1 MNDVSLRGKRF
12 IALARCSTR
21 GQAESSLD
29 DQMRLIRR
37 FAADNGMVEVAEI
50 RLEGVSGSVAE
61 NLDRVIDSLV
71 KRKTEANDY
80 DVLVVQDASRFSRAG
95 AGHSAKLRYDLE
107 RAAVEVISAL
117 GYVPKSD
124 YGEVKDALD
133 AVVAR
138 QQAKGIAMGVAR
150 GSMSAM
156 AEGRQSHSSR
166 TPYGLDK
173 LYLSADGRPLHI
185 VRTNYDDGSQVRLHP
200 TTGEVIDRY
209 GRNEK
214 TGTPAH
220 YRKQRGER
228 IVYIPG
234 EPAVVQAVHDMYR
247 WYFADKRGYAA
258 IAKELN
264 GRGVAS
270 PTGRGWSISSVR
282 RIIGNAVYSGKGVSN
297 RKTTAIFYCR
307 APDVPREAPK
317 IRKTASGRPAE
328 TYRPLDE
335 WVVIKYPQL
344 KEFLPADIRDAAA
357 AHHQSILDGLKDGRA
372 VQPRDKHPDSTFLLK
387 GILRTSDGHRM
398 TGRRKGR
405 RCDGRYYAAMRE
417 QSHPSGRPNARRL
430 VRADAVETVALYTLR
445 CLLLAMPGL
454 RDEFVAQTKAAV
466 RDRAGGEQ
474 ARESLAAEI
483 GRLDK
488 RIALVL
494 DEFDGEDAGAV
505 RAKLADLKLRRREAS
520 DRLAGMQRPVTISDE
535 EIERMVDAMIAMYV
549 EQANMLREL
558 PAPHVRELLATFI
571 ESMTVDLA
579 TMRVDLVASV
589 PPWGGSAVAKAS
601 EALGLAC
608 SSVYRAEW
616 EAHLPAAARRR
627 VWFILPP
634 FNGRRRAA

>member
-37 FAADNGMVEVAEI
+37 FAADNGMVEVDAVW
-50 RLEGVSGSVAE
+50 LEGVSGSVAE
-61 NLDRVIDSLV
+61 NLDRVVDSLI
-71 KRKTEANDY
+71 KRKIEANDY

-138 QQAKGIAMGVAR
+138 QQAKGIAAGVAR

-185 VRTNYDDGSQVRLHP
+185 VRTNYDDGGQVRLNP
-200 TTGEVIDRY
+200 TTQEVIDRY

-247 WYFADKRGYAA
+247 WYFADKRGYSA

-317 IRKTASGRPAE
+317 VRRTASGRPAE
-328 TYRPLDE
+328 TYRPLND
-335 WVVIKYPQL
+335 WVVIDYPEL
-344 KEFLPADIRDAAA
+344 KDFLPADIRDAAA

-398 TGRRKGR
+398 TGRRKGP
-405 RCDGRYYAAMRE
+405 RCEGRYYAAMRE
-417 QSHPSGRPNARRL
+417 QSHPSGRPNARKL
-430 VRADAVETVALYTLR
+430 VRADAVEAVALYTLR

-466 RDRAGGEQ
+466 RGRAGDEQ

-494 DEFDGEDAGAV
+494 DEFDGEDEGAI
-505 RAKLADLKLRRREAS
+505 RAKLADLKRKRREAS
-520 DRLAGMQRPVTISDE
+520 DRLAGMQRPAAISDDQ
-535 EIERMVDAMIAMYV
+535 IDRMVDAMIAMYV

-558 PAPHVRELLATFI
+558 PSPHVRELLATFI

-579 TMRVDLVASV
+579 TMRVELVASI

-616 EAHLPAAARRR
+616 EAQLPAAARRR

>member
-1 MNDVSLRGKRF
+1 MNDVSLKGKRF

-37 FAADNGMVEVAEI
+37 FAADNGMIEIAEI

-61 NLDRVIDSLV
+61 NLDRVIAGLI
-71 KRKTEANDY
+71 KRKAEANDY

-138 QQAKGIAMGVAR
+138 QQAKGIAAGVAR

-173 LYLSADGRPLHI
+173 LYLSSDGRPLHV

-228 IVYIPG
+228 IIYIPG
-234 EPAVVQAVHDMYR
+234 EPAVTQVVHEMYR
-247 WYFADKRGYAA
+247 SYFVDKRGYAA

-270 PTGRGWSISSVR
+270 PTGRGWSVSSVR
-282 RIIGNAVYSGKGVSN
+282 RIIANPVYSGKGISN

-317 IRKTASGRPAE
+317 VRRTASGRPAE
-328 TYRPLDE
+328 TYRPIDE
-335 WVVIKYPQL
+335 WVVIDYSQL
-344 KEFLPADIRDAAA
+344 KNYLPADIRDAAA
-357 AHHQSILDGLKDGRA
+357 AHHQAILDGLKDGRA
-372 VQPRDKHPDSTFLLK
+372 VQPRDKHPDSSFLLK
-387 GILRTSDGHRM
+387 GILQTSDGHRM

-405 RCDGRYYAAMRE
+405 RCRGRYYAAMRE
-417 QSHPSGRPNARRL
+417 QSHPSGRPSARRL
-430 VRADAVETVALYTLR
+430 VRADAVEAVALYTLR

-466 RDRAGGEQ
+466 RGRAGDEQ
-474 ARESLAAEI
+474 ARDSLAAEI
-483 GRLDK
+483 RRLDK
-488 RIALVL
+488 RIAMVL
-494 DEFDGEDAGAV
+494 DEFDGEDESAV
-505 RAKLADLKLRRREAS
+505 RAKLADLKLKRREAS
-520 DRLAGMQRPVTISDE
+520 DRLAGMQRPASISDE
-535 EIERMVDAMIAMYV
+535 QIENMVDAMIAMYV
-549 EQANMLREL
+549 EQADMLREL
-558 PAPHVRELLATFI
+558 PAPHVRELLGSFV
-571 ESMTVDLA
+571 ESMSVDLS

-589 PPWGGSAVAKAS
+589 PPWGGPAVAKAS
-601 EALGLAC
+601 ESLGLAC

-616 EAHLPAAARRR
+616 EAQLPAAARRR

>member
-1 MNDVSLRGKRF
+1 MIDGSLRGKRF

-37 FAADNGMVEVAEI
+37 FAADNAMAEVAEI

-61 NLDRVIDSLV
+61 NLDRVIAGLI
-71 KRKTEANDY
+71 KRKTEANDF
-80 DVLVVQDASRFSRAG
+80 DILVVQDASRFSRAG
-95 AGHSAKLRYDLE
+95 AGHSAKLRYELE
-107 RAAVEVISAL
+107 RAGIEVISAL

-138 QQAKGIAMGVAR
+138 QQAKGIAAGVAR

-200 TTGEVIDRY
+200 TTGELIDRY

-234 EPAVVQAVHDMYR
+234 DPAVTQVVHEMYR
-247 WYFADKRGYAA
+247 SYFVDKRGYAA

-270 PTGRGWSISSVR
+270 PTGRGWSVSSVR
-282 RIIGNAVYSGKGVSN
+282 RIIANPVYSGKGISN

-317 IRKTASGRPAE
+317 VRRTASGRPAE
-328 TYRPLDE
+328 TYRPLND
-335 WVVIKYPQL
+335 WVVIDYPEL
-344 KEFLPADIRDAAA
+344 KDFLPADVREAAA

-372 VQPRDKHPDSTFLLK
+372 VQPRDKHPDSSFLLK
-387 GILRTSDGHRM
+387 GILQTSDGHRM
-398 TGRRKGR
+398 TGRRKGP
-405 RCDGRYYAAMRE
+405 RCEGRYYAAMRE
-417 QSHPSGRPNARRL
+417 QSNPSGKPNARKL
-430 VRADAVETVALYTLR
+430 VRADAVEAVALYTLR

-454 RDEFVAQTKAAV
+454 RDQFVAQTKAAV
-466 RDRAGGEQ
+466 RSRAGDEQ
-474 ARESLAAEI
+474 ERDSVVEEI
-483 GRLDK
+483 RRLDK

-494 DEFDGEDAGAV
+494 DEFDGEDDGAI
-505 RAKLADLKLRRREAS
+505 RAKLAELKAKRRQAA
-520 DRLAGMQRPVTISDE
+520 DRLAAMRRPAAISDE
-535 EIERMVDAMIAMYV
+535 QIERMVDAMIAMYV
-549 EQANMLREL
+549 EQADMLREV
-558 PAPHVRELLATFI
+558 PAPHVRELLAAFI
-571 ESMTVDLA
+571 ESMSVDLS

-589 PPWGGSAVAKAS
+589 PPWGGPAVAKAS
-601 EALGLAC
+601 ESLGLEC
-608 SSVYRAEW
+608 PSVYRAEW
-616 EAHLPAAARRR
+616 EAQLPAAARRR